1 MCETHLPRIIVITH
15 PCAEVWERGWV
26 EKQKDA
32 AREKKE
38 WKWKWETIADSEEV
52 EQELNLQDQAE
63 CLSGADSDWKKDVLW
78 LYLHLKGL

>member
-1 MCETHLPRIIVITH
+1 M
-15 PCAEVWERGWV
+15 

-32 AREKKE
+32 AREKK
-38 WKWKWETIADSEEV
+38 SENGNERRLQTVREV

-63 CLSGADSDWKKDVLW
+63 CLSGAYSDWKKDVLW

>member
-15 PCAEVWERGWV
+15 PCGEVWERGWV

-32 AREKKE
+32 ARKKCE
-38 WKWKWETIADSEEV
+38 NGNERRLQTVREV
-52 EQELNLQDQAE
+52 KQELNLQDQAE
-63 CLSGADSDWKKDVLW
+63 RLSGADSDWKKDVLW